1 MAKVLLFPQK
11 KKIPKGIQDRLN
23 EVAKEYV
30 EVLQAL
36 IVLLDVNLS
45 DEAEYE
51 ETLLMV
57 QDAFARGILAAVEE
71 DEED

>member
-11 KKIPKGIQDRLN
+11 KKIPKGIQDRLD

-36 IVLLDVNLS
+36 IVLLDVDLS

>member
-11 KKIPKGIQDRLN
+11 KKIPKGIQDHLY
-23 EVAKEYV
+23 EVAKDYV

-36 IVLLDVNLS
+36 IVLLDVDLS

-57 QDAFARGILAAVEE
+57 QDAFARGILAAVE

>member
-36 IVLLDVNLS
+36 IVLLDVDLS